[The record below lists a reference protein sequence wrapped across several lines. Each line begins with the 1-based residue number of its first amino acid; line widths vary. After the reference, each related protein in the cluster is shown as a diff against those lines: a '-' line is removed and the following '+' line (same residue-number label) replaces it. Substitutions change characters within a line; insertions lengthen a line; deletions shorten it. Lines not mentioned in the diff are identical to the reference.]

1 MVVDIHKVITSN
13 PITKGIMSPWG
24 SNSKANSIRGK
35 LFNKY
40 TGPGN
45 NLSKQ
50 VKFDPQTGKIIQI
63 YDQPSSS
70 NDRCSM
76 YHDIA
81 YTIAQNTGVNN
92 RDIKNKKLQ
101 ADEKWLQ
108 CFKPRSPWDIA
119 AYTAIKSKKTL
130 GLGVENHNK
139 ILSEELHK
147 TKRKNYTRRRIIVNH
162 IDEIFAADLVEMQKF
177 AKLNRGYRYLI
188 TCIDI
193 FSKFAWVIPLKDKK
207 GITIKNALQK
217 IFNKRKPKFLW
228 TDKGKEFYNKQVQ
241 DLLNENNIKL
251 YSTNNSEIKS
261 AVVERFNRT
270 FKNMM
275 YKKFTENN
283 NTIFYNILDELV
295 NNYNNKYH
303 STIKMTP
310 IEGSKKINEK
320 KLKNIYNFEKTKK
333 LGKFKIG
340 DRVRIS
346 LEKNIFE
353 KGYET
358 NWTQEIFV
366 IYDIKYSNVPYYYL
380 KDLNNEK
387 LQGTFYEQEL
397 QKTKQDDLYTI
408 EKILKTDKDKIYVKW
423 RGYDNSFNSWIN
435 KNMVTKYL

>member
-1 MVVDIHKVITSN
+1 
-13 PITKGIMSPWG
+13 
-24 SNSKANSIRGK
+24 
-35 LFNKY
+35 
-40 TGPGN
+40 
-45 NLSKQ
+45 
-50 VKFDPQTGKIIQI
+50 
-63 YDQPSSS
+63 
-70 NDRCSM
+70 
-76 YHDIA
+76 
-81 YTIAQNTGVNN
+81 
-92 RDIKNKKLQ
+92 
-101 ADEKWLQ
+101 
-108 CFKPRSPWDIA
+108 
-119 AYTAIKSKKTL
+119 
-130 GLGVENHNK
+130 
-139 ILSEELHK
+139 
-147 TKRKNYTRRRIIVNH
+147 
-162 IDEIFAADLVEMQKF
+162 MQKF
-177 AKLNRGYRYLI
+177 SKLNRGYRYLL

-193 FSKFAWVIPLKDKK
+193 FSKFSWVIPLKDKK

-228 TDKGKEFYNKQVQ
+228 TDNGKEFYNKQVQ

-261 AVVERFNRT
+261 AVIERFNRT

-283 NTIFYNILDELV
+283 NSIFYNILDELV

-303 STIKMTP
+303 STIKMSPT
-310 IEGSKKINEK
+310 EGSKKINQNK
-320 KLKNIYNFEKTKK
+320 IKNIYNFDKTKK
-333 LGKFKIG
+333 PGKFKIG

-380 KDLNNEK
+380 KDLKNEK
-387 LQGTFYEQEL
+387 LDGNFYEQEL

-408 EKILKTDKDKIYVKW
+408 EKILKTNKDKIYVKW

-435 KNMVTKYL
+435 KNTVTKYL